1 MRIYLI
7 IALLLSLLVT
17 AFAVQN
23 HALVT
28 LNLLFWQID
37 GSLAVFLMA
46 TLTIGFII
54 GLLVST
60 PANIRQRLRIL
71 KILKESQSLEKE
83 LKAINQTDEI
93 SPVTG
98 SKATQT
104 PPPVKSEQAIPVID
118 SDDPGTL

>member
-37 GSLAVFLMA
+37 GSLAIFLMA

-83 LKAINQTDEI
+83 LKAINQTGEI
-93 SPVTG
+93 SPVTE

-104 PPPVKSEQAIPVID
+104 PPPVKSEQAIPDID

>member
-1 MRIYLI
+1 MLIYLI

-83 LKAINQTDEI
+83 LKAINQTGEI
-93 SPVTG
+93 RPVTR

-104 PPPVKSEQAIPVID
+104 PPPGKPEQEIPAIH
-118 SDDPGTL
+118 SNDPGKL